1 MALGLSEI
9 ANNGRAIDSLFIDE
23 GFGNLDAETLYTV
36 VTTLENLTVHGKT
49 VGIISHVK
57 GIQEYIKTQVE
68 LIKEPN
74 GLSRIVA
81 QE

>member
-1 MALGLSEI
+1 
-9 ANNGRAIDSLFIDE
+9 
-23 GFGNLDAETLYTV
+23 V